1 MGTNRLTGGNVMATK
16 KTPSREVFAAELKKA
31 ADATKKVTEHVSQ
44 NIEKKAQEVK
54 TAADKKAAPVKKE
67 VADKAA
73 SVKKAVE
80 KAAPEKKTETKKP
93 AAKKV
98 EVKTQVNIQFSGKD
112 FDSADLLKTAEKQ
125 FKSEHKGA
133 VLKDIKIYVNTD
145 DSRVYYVA
153 NGNDSLTGNF
163 EI

>member
-1 MGTNRLTGGNVMATK
+1 MATK

-67 VADKAA
+67 AAEKAA

-80 KAAPEKKTETKKP
+80 KVVPEKKTETKKP
-93 AAKKV
+93 ETKKPAAKKA

-112 FDSADLLKTAEKQ
+112 LDSAELLKTAEKQ
-125 FKSEHKGA
+125 FKSEHKGV